1 MIICNRSY
9 DKRYN
14 THGSLPAVLDD
25 FKNAMQTVKMM
36 GILPENIYKIK
47 DASYEELEN
56 HMNWLSWRFV
66 ALTRVLK
73 SDTGLKGVG
82 FFLQGFT
89 WETLRPF
96 AMKLVV
102 PFDSLSIDLDAQE

>member
-1 MIICNRSY
+1 
-9 DKRYN
+9 
-14 THGSLPAVLDD
+14 
-25 FKNAMQTVKMM
+25 M
-36 GILPENIYKIK
+36 GILPENIYKMK
-47 DASYEELEN
+47 DASYDELEN

-102 PFDSLSIDLDAQE
+102 PFDSLSIDLDAQEQQDIKDLINIQYDAGGVDAKLPTKYETKRICKM